1 MLGQTRLFQNVIP
14 PMAQAPNNM
23 NNMLVNKQQLVYQM
37 KVPVN
42 QIQIKNTQVQ
52 NVQPLQNVKLRQTQI
67 IKSPNSQGN
76 INTNVIPK
84 QVVLNQGF
92 RKTYTPGQLRV
103 TLNNQAIPPNQMV
116 IKQPNQTIP
125 PNQMLIR
132 QSSQTIPP
140 NQVIIKQPN
149 QIPEQLIKNQNLLTS
164 SYLNANQTLT
174 THIHNYQNPQLIQ
187 QQNLDNS
194 IYIQMPNDSGTQ
206 NYNQDQK
213 DPLNKSTSSMTLG
226 SLAKIDYKEY
236 PQAELSSE
244 RFFNIS
250 GYASNS
256 YNGKIKNYNE
266 DMTKIIVDYYK
277 NNSIINNVGY
287 RYYPNVSYFGV
298 FDGHGGDKCSK
309 FLQEKLDK
317 ILFNTPTFPYSPLES
332 IRDAFIKAENEFKQI
347 AIQNNKLVDRSGS
360 CALIALIIDDYLY
373 AINLGDSRGLYSRD
387 GGKKFYQITRDH
399 KPNDEKEKR
408 RIEMNGG
415 KIYYANNTVING
427 VKVQLKEEQFGKGF
441 KFPYRLEPSGLAV
454 SFII

>member
-1 MLGQTRLFQNVIP
+1 MQGQNRLFQNVIP
-14 PMAQAPNNM
+14 PMAQAQNNT
-23 NNMLVNKQQLVYQM
+23 NNNLVNKQQLVYQM
-37 KVPVN
+37 MTYPIN
-42 QIQIKNTQVQ
+42 QVQIKNSQIQ
-52 NVQPLQNVKLRQTQI
+52 NVQPLQNVQLRQTQI
-67 IKSPNSQGN
+67 LKCRNSQKN
-76 INTNVIPK
+76 INPNEIPN

-92 RKTYTPGQLRV
+92 RKTYTQGQLRA
-103 TLNNQAIPPNQMV
+103 TLYNQTIPPNQMV

-125 PNQMLIR
+125 PNQI
-132 QSSQTIPP
+132 
-140 NQVIIKQPN
+140 IIKQSN
-149 QIPEQLIKNQNLLTS
+149 LNPEQLIKKQNLLAN

-187 QQNLDNS
+187 QPNLKNS
-194 IYIQMPNDSGTQ
+194 IYIQMPIDSGTETK
-206 NYNQDQK
+206 NYNQEQNN
-213 DPLNKSTSSMTLG
+213 PLNKSTSLMNVE
-226 SLAKIDYKEY
+226 SLAKIQYKEY
-236 PQAELSSE
+236 PQAELSSK

-266 DMTKIIVDYYK
+266 DMTKIIINYYQ

-287 RYYPNVSYFGV
+287 GYFPNVSYFGV

-309 FLQEKLDK
+309 FLQEKLDS
-317 ILFNTPTFPYSPLES
+317 ILFNTPTFPNHPLES

-360 CALIALIIDDYLY
+360 CALIALIINDHLY

-387 GGKKFYQITRDH
+387 GGKKFYQISRDH

-408 RIEMNGG
+408 RIEKNGG
-415 KIYYANNTVING
+415 KIYYGNNTVING